1 MIHHGEYKREFDE
14 GKEEGDG
21 DGDDYKDVV
30 VNIKDTGTGIDP
42 EICPKLFTKFATKS
56 EIGTGLGLFICKS
69 TNKDHREKLWAKNN
83 KADKG
88 LHLHLASQSSAGL
101 DRKVGTSGK

>member
-42 EICPKLFTKFATKS
+42 
-56 EIGTGLGLFICKS
+56 
-69 TNKDHREKLWAKNN
+69 
-83 KADKG
+83 
-88 LHLHLASQSSAGL
+88 
-101 DRKVGTSGK
+101 